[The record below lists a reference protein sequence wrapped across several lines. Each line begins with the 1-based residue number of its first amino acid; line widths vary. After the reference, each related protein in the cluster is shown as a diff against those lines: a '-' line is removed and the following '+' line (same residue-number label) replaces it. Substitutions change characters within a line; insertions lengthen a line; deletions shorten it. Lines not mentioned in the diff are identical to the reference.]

1 MAKKYNLLIGTGT
14 NVISYEKFIIEYETT
29 KPLVYGNTYTLS
41 IYIEELEC
49 GTFDV
54 PNLKVFDGASD
65 YWSAGYLEWHIPGV
79 ETLTFKYM
87 QPHYENAYF
96 NSRIRLYNSPEI
108 YTGVKR
114 KAVLHHV
121 MLVEGDTP
129 APWAPAYINSE
140 LPWHSFYGT
149 YQHTGPYYNV
159 ALVGSPNA
167 SGTFGIPLSQAHNK
181 NLGYGI
187 LFEQIENTTV
197 KATINLIACAITD
210 SKTWASSSPSYV
222 QYGGRYN
229 WRLQIDVSSNG
240 GKSYTKK
247 IYDKWIFSHADTWG
261 MAYNGSWET
270 TARNSQWQGN
280 LSIPDGTTH
289 VRFLLT
295 GENVFVQEAVVFPI
309 EEIIPEARPWAVRKG
324 GKFLSCDRETGW
336 SARRNSGDDWTR
348 YTDKFVGGQE
358 GVGYAKIRH
367 TKWVGQ
373 KKIGE

>member
-14 NVISYEKFIIEYETT
+14 TVNKDTYWI
-29 KPLVYGNTYTLS
+29 NTYTTTEPLVVGTTYTIS
-41 IYIEELEC
+41 AYVEELEC
-49 GTFDV
+49 DGKTEPRIDIYDGSGWERQAFLMGDTPGMMHTAFTYQQPTPSHVDPNHIYIVNTF
-54 PNLKVFDGASD
+54 PYSD
-65 YWSAGYLEWHIPGV
+65 A
-79 ETLTFKYM
+79 
-87 QPHYENAYF
+87 
-96 NSRIRLYNSPEI
+96 
-108 YTGVKR
+108 KR

-121 MLVEGDTP
+121 MLVKGDTP
-129 APWAPAYINSE
+129 APWAPAYVNSE

-197 KATINLIACAITD
+197 KATINLIAGAITD
-210 SKTWASSSPSYV
+210 SKTWASTSPSYV

-280 LSIPDGTTH
+280 LSIPNGTTH

-324 GKFLSCDRETGW
+324 GRFLSCDRETGW

>member
-14 NVISYEKFIIEYETT
+14 TVNSDKYLVVKYKTT
-29 KPLVYGNTYTLS
+29 EPLVVGTTYTIS
-41 IYIEELEC
+41 AYVEEIECE
-49 GTFDV
+49 GKM
-54 PNLKVFDGASD
+54 PNLVVTEGTGRWGPSGSLTGD
-65 YWSAGYLEWHIPGV
+65 IPGV
-79 ETLTFKYM
+79 QTMTFPYI
-87 QPHYENAYF
+87 PTNTDNLNPNYISIYNTYP
-96 NSRIRLYNSPEI
+96 NSDA
-108 YTGVKR
+108 KR

-121 MLVEGDTP
+121 MLVKGDTP
-129 APWAPAYINSE
+129 APWAPAYVNSE

-197 KATINLIACAITD
+197 KATINLIAGAITD
-210 SKTWASSSPSYV
+210 SKTWASTSPSYA

-229 WRLQIDVSSNG
+229 WRLRIDVSSNG

-270 TARNSQWQGN
+270 TARNSQWTGN
-280 LSIPDGTTH
+280 LSIPEGTTH

-295 GENVFVQEAVVFPI
+295 GEDVFVQEAVVFTI
-309 EEIIPEARPWAVRKG
+309 QEIIPEARPWAVRKG
-324 GKFLSCDRETGW
+324 GKFLSCDRATGW
-336 SARRNSGDDWTR
+336 SSKRNADGTWKK
-348 YTDKFVGGQE
+348 YTDKFIGGQE
-358 GVGYAKIRH
+358 NVGYARIRH
-367 TKWVGQ
+367 SNKWLGQ

>member
-1 MAKKYNLLIGTGT
+1 MAKKYNLLLQTGT
-14 NVISYEKFIIEYETT
+14 SVSNGKYGVAGYKTT
-29 KPLVYGNTYTLS
+29 EPLVVGNIYTIS
-41 IYIEELEC
+41 AYVEDIKC
-49 GTFDV
+49 
-54 PNLKVFDGASD
+54 DGATEPSLD
-65 YWSAGYLEWHIPGV
+65 IYDGAGYWSGGSLKGDIPGV
-79 ETLTFKYM
+79 QTLTFKYQ
-87 QPHYENAYF
+87 QPYPDHTDVNHIF
-96 NSRIRLYNSPEI
+96 IYNTTSTNPSA
-108 YTGVKR
+108 KR
-114 KAVLHHV
+114 KAVLRNV
-121 MLVEGDTP
+121 MLVKGDTHV
-129 APWAPAYINSE
+129 AWAPAYVNSE

-149 YQHTGPYYNV
+149 YKHTGPYYNV

-210 SKTWASSSPSYV
+210 SKTWASSSPSYA

-229 WRLQIDVSSNG
+229 WRLQVDVSSNG

-280 LSIPDGTTH
+280 LSIPNGTTH

-295 GENVFVQEAVVFPI
+295 GEDVFVQEAVVFSI

>member
-1 MAKKYNLLIGTGT
+1 MAIRYNLLMKTGT
-14 NVISYEKFIIEYETT
+14 SVNSDRYSIAGYKTT
-29 KPLVYGNTYTLS
+29 KPLVVGNTYTIS
-41 IYIEELEC
+41 AYVEELEC
-49 GTFDV
+49 EGVTEPSVDI
-54 PNLKVFDGASD
+54 FDGAG
-65 YWSAGYLEWHIPGV
+65 YWHAGWLKGNIPG
-79 ETLTFKYM
+79 EQTLTFKYE
-87 QPHYENAYF
+87 QPFPEHTEPNYIF
-96 NSRIRLYNSPEI
+96 IYNSSRTNPSA
-108 YTGVKR
+108 KR
-114 KAVLHHV
+114 HCKLNHV

-181 NLGYGI
+181 GLGYGI
-187 LFEQIENTTV
+187 LFEQIGNTTV

>member
-14 NVISYEKFIIEYETT
+14 TANSDTYLAAQYKTT
-29 KPLVYGNTYTLS
+29 EPLVAGNTYTIS
-41 IYIEELEC
+41 AYVEELEC
-49 GTFDV
+49 EGET
-54 PNLKVFDGASD
+54 PRLYVFDNALVWNNYGFLKGD
-65 YWSAGYLEWHIPGV
+65 IPGLQ
-79 ETLTFKYM
+79 TLTFTPNTQQIQGSNPNYIS
-87 QPHYENAYF
+87 F
-96 NSRIRLYNSPEI
+96 YNTIPYSDA
-108 YTGVKR
+108 KR

-121 MLVEGDTP
+121 MMVKGDTP
-129 APWAPAYINSE
+129 VAWAPAYINSE

-210 SKTWASSSPSYV
+210 SKTWASTSHSYV

-270 TARNSQWQGN
+270 TARNSQWTGN
-280 LSIPDGTTH
+280 LSIPEGTTH

-295 GENVFVQEAVVFPI
+295 GEDVFVQEAVVFTI
-309 EEIIPEARPWAVRKG
+309 QEIIPEARPWAVRKG
-324 GKFLSCDRETGW
+324 GKFLSCDRATGW
-336 SARRNSGDDWTR
+336 SSKRNADGTWKK
-348 YTDKFVGGQE
+348 YTDKFIGGQE
-358 GVGYAKIRH
+358 NVGYARIRH
-367 TKWVGQ
+367 SNKWLGQ

>member
-1 MAKKYNLLIGTGT
+1 MAKKYNLLIGTG
-14 NVISYEKFIIEYETT
+14 ETINSDRYGAAGYKT
-29 KPLVYGNTYTLS
+29 TEPLVAGNIYTIS
-41 IYIEELEC
+41 AYVEEIECDGVTEPKL
-49 GTFDV
+49 DI
-54 PNLKVFDGASD
+54 FDGAG
-65 YWSAGYLEWHIPGV
+65 YWHGGSLKGDIPGV
-79 ETLTFKYM
+79 QTLTFKYQ
-87 QPHYENAYF
+87 QPYPDHTDTNHIFIYNTTSTNPNA
-96 NSRIRLYNSPEI
+96 
-108 YTGVKR
+108 KR

-121 MLVEGDTP
+121 MLVKGTEP
-129 APWAPAYINSE
+129 APWAPAYVNSE

-167 SGTFGIPLSQAHNK
+167 SGTFGIPLTQAHNK

-197 KATINLIACAITD
+197 RATINLIAGAITD
-210 SKTWASSSPSYV
+210 SKTWASSSPSYA

-280 LSIPDGTTH
+280 LSIPNGTTH

-295 GENVFVQEAVVFPI
+295 GEDVFVQEAVVFPI

-324 GKFLSCDRETGW
+324 GRFLSCDRETGW

>member
-14 NVISYEKFIIEYETT
+14 TVNVDTYLVNKYATT
-29 KPLVYGNTYTLS
+29 EPLVVGTTYTIS
-41 IYIEELEC
+41 AYVEELEC
-49 GTFDV
+49 DGKT
-54 PNLKVFDGASD
+54 PKLNIFDGGG
-65 YWSAGYLEWHIPGV
+65 YWGAGFLRGDIPGV
-79 ETLTFKYM
+79 CTLTFVY
-87 QPHYENAYF
+87 QQRSPDHADPNHILIINTYPYNGEN
-96 NSRIRLYNSPEI
+96 
-108 YTGVKR
+108 R

-121 MLVEGDTP
+121 MLVKGDTP
-129 APWAPAYINSE
+129 APWAPAYINNE

-197 KATINLIACAITD
+197 KATINLIAGAITD
-210 SKTWASSSPSYV
+210 SKTWASTSPSYV

-280 LSIPDGTTH
+280 LSIPNGTTH

-295 GENVFVQEAVVFPI
+295 GEDVFVQEAVVFPI

-324 GKFLSCDRETGW
+324 GRFLSCDRETGW

>member
-1 MAKKYNLLIGTGT
+1 MAKKYNLLIGTEAT
-14 NVISYEKFIIEYETT
+14 VNSDTYSVVTYKTT
-29 KPLVYGNTYTLS
+29 EPLVVGTTYTIS
-41 IYIEELEC
+41 AYVEELEC
-49 GTFDV
+49 
-54 PNLKVFDGASD
+54 DGVTNPRLDIFNGKGWARQEPPLSGD
-65 YWSAGYLEWHIPGV
+65 TPGMMHS
-79 ETLTFKYM
+79 TFKYSKTV
-87 QPHYENAYF
+87 PEYTDLNHIRICNTYP
-96 NSRIRLYNSPEI
+96 NSD
-108 YTGVKR
+108 VKR
-114 KAVLHHV
+114 KAVFHHV
-121 MLVEGDTP
+121 MLVEGTEP

-210 SKTWASSSPSYV
+210 SKTWDSSSPSYV

-280 LSIPDGTTH
+280 LSIPNGTTH

-336 SARRNSGDDWTR
+336 SARRNSGDDWTI

>member
-1 MAKKYNLLIGTGT
+1 MAKKYNLLIGTG
-14 NVISYEKFIIEYETT
+14 ETVNSDAYFAVKYQT
-29 KPLVYGNTYTLS
+29 TETLVDGNTYTIS
-41 IYIEELEC
+41 AYVEELEC
-49 GTFDV
+49 EGKTPGLYVYDGHAHV
-54 PNLKVFDGASD
+54 NLGFLKGD
-65 YWSAGYLEWHIPGV
+65 IPGV
-79 ETLTFKYM
+79 QTLTFTYNTDS
-87 QPHYENAYF
+87 PLPTDPNSIRFF
-96 NSRIRLYNSPEI
+96 NTIPYSNSD
-108 YTGVKR
+108 GKR
-114 KAVLHHV
+114 KAVFHHAMMV
-121 MLVEGDTP
+121 KGTKP
-129 APWAPAYINSE
+129 APWAHAYVNSE

-149 YQHTGPYYNV
+149 YQHTGQYYNV

-167 SGTFGIPLSQAHNK
+167 SGTFGIPLTQAHNK

-197 KATINLIACAITD
+197 KATINLIAGAITD

>member
-1 MAKKYNLLIGTGT
+1 MAKKYNLLIGTEATANSNRYLVAKYKITEKLVVGT
-14 NVISYEKFIIEYETT
+14 
-29 KPLVYGNTYTLS
+29 TYTIS
-41 IYIEELEC
+41 AYVEELEC
-49 GTFDV
+49 EGKT
-54 PNLKVFDGASD
+54 PNLIMSEGTGLWGPNESLTGD
-65 YWSAGYLEWHIPGV
+65 IPGV
-79 ETLTFKYM
+79 HTITFTYSPAY
-87 QPHYENAYF
+87 QDGLDPNYISIYNTHPYSNA
-96 NSRIRLYNSPEI
+96 
-108 YTGVKR
+108 KR

-121 MLVEGDTP
+121 MMVKGDTP

-280 LSIPDGTTH
+280 LSIPNGTTH

-324 GKFLSCDRETGW
+324 GRFLSCDRETGW

-358 GVGYAKIRH
+358 NVGYAKIRH
-367 TKWVGQ
+367 AKWVGQ

>member
-1 MAKKYNLLIGTGT
+1 MAKKYNLLIGTEATVNSDKYFVVRYKTTEPLSVGT
-14 NVISYEKFIIEYETT
+14 
-29 KPLVYGNTYTLS
+29 TYTIS
-41 IYIEELEC
+41 AYVEELEYE
-49 GTFDV
+49 GKTPSINITDGLGYNGFGS
-54 PNLKVFDGASD
+54 LKGNT
-65 YWSAGYLEWHIPGV
+65 PGV
-79 ETLTFKYM
+79 YTLTFKCNI
-87 QPHYENAYF
+87 PFPDNAEPNYI
-96 NSRIRLYNSPEI
+96 SIYNTPPYNQE
-108 YTGVKR
+108 KR

-121 MLVEGDTP
+121 MMVKGTEP
-129 APWAPAYINSE
+129 APWAPAYINIE

-167 SGTFGIPLSQAHNK
+167 SGTFGIPLTQAHNK

-197 KATINLIACAITD
+197 RATINLIACAITD

-240 GKSYTKK
+240 GKNYTKK

>member
-1 MAKKYNLLIGTGT
+1 MAKKYNLLIGT
-14 NVISYEKFIIEYETT
+14 KTT
-29 KPLVYGNTYTLS
+29 VNSDTYMVVVYRTTEPLVVGTTYTIS
-41 IYIEELEC
+41 AYVEELEC
-49 GTFDV
+49 EGTTEPKLDIFNGKGWEQKEPLSGDT
-54 PNLKVFDGASD
+54 
-65 YWSAGYLEWHIPGV
+65 PGMMHS
-79 ETLTFKYM
+79 TFKYTKTNPKYADPNNIM
-87 QPHYENAYF
+87 ICNTYP
-96 NSRIRLYNSPEI
+96 NSDA
-108 YTGVKR
+108 KR

-121 MLVEGDTP
+121 MLVKGTEP
-129 APWAPAYINSE
+129 APWAPAYVNNE
-140 LPWHSFYGT
+140 FPWHSFYGT

-280 LSIPDGTTH
+280 LSIPNGTTH

-336 SARRNSGDDWTR
+336 SARRNNGDNWTR

>member
-14 NVISYEKFIIEYETT
+14 SVNSHTHLVAEYKTTETLVVGNIYTISAYVEDIK
-29 KPLVYGNTYTLS
+29 
-41 IYIEELEC
+41 C
-49 GTFDV
+49 
-54 PNLKVFDGASD
+54 DGAAEPSLD
-65 YWSAGYLEWHIPGV
+65 IYDGEGYWSGGSLKGDIPGV
-79 ETLTFKYM
+79 QTLTFKYR
-87 QPHYENAYF
+87 QNRPDHTDPNHI
-96 NSRIRLYNSPEI
+96 RIYNTTSTNPSS
-108 YTGVKR
+108 KR
-114 KAVLHHV
+114 KAVLRNV
-121 MLVEGDTP
+121 MLVKGDTP
-129 APWAPAYINSE
+129 APWAPAYINNE

-149 YQHTGPYYNV
+149 YKHTGQYYNV

-210 SKTWASSSPSYV
+210 SKTWASTSPSYV

-229 WRLQIDVSSNG
+229 WRLQVDISSNG

-280 LSIPDGTTH
+280 LSIPNGTTH

-324 GKFLSCDRETGW
+324 GRFLSCDRETGW

-348 YTDKFVGGQE
+348 YTYKFVGGQE
-358 GVGYAKIRH
+358 GVGYAKIRN

>member
-1 MAKKYNLLIGTGT
+1 MAKKYNLLIGTEATVNSDAYLVVKYKTTEPLVIGDIYTISAYVEELKCEGT
-14 NVISYEKFIIEYETT
+14 NEPTLDIFNGKGWANQGFLSGDTPGMMRKTFSYSKTNPEYTD
-29 KPLVYGNTYTLS
+29 LNNILICNTY
-41 IYIEELEC
+41 
-49 GTFDV
+49 
-54 PNLKVFDGASD
+54 PNSD
-65 YWSAGYLEWHIPGV
+65 E
-79 ETLTFKYM
+79 
-87 QPHYENAYF
+87 
-96 NSRIRLYNSPEI
+96 
-108 YTGVKR
+108 KR

-121 MLVEGDTP
+121 MLVEGTEP
-129 APWAPAYINSE
+129 APWAPAYVE

-280 LSIPDGTTH
+280 LSIPNGTTH

>member
-1 MAKKYNLLIGTGT
+1 MAKT
-14 NVISYEKFIIEYETT
+14 
-29 KPLVYGNTYTLS
+29 
-41 IYIEELEC
+41 
-49 GTFDV
+49 
-54 PNLKVFDGASD
+54 
-65 YWSAGYLEWHIPGV
+65 
-79 ETLTFKYM
+79 
-87 QPHYENAYF
+87 
-96 NSRIRLYNSPEI
+96 
-108 YTGVKR
+108 
-114 KAVLHHV
+114 
-121 MLVEGDTP
+121 
-129 APWAPAYINSE
+129 
-140 LPWHSFYGT
+140 WHSFYGT

-167 SGTFGIPLSQAHNK
+167 SGTFGIPLTQAHNK
-181 NLGYGI
+181 GLGYGI
-187 LFEQIENTTV
+187 LFEQIGNTTV

-229 WRLQIDVSSNG
+229 WRLQVDVSSNG

-280 LSIPDGTTH
+280 LSIPNGTTH

-295 GENVFVQEAVVFPI
+295 GEDVFVQEAVVFTI

-348 YTDKFVGGQE
+348 YTDKFIGGQE
-358 GVGYAKIRH
+358 GFGYAKIRH

>member
-1 MAKKYNLLIGTGT
+1 MAKKYNLLIGT
-14 NVISYEKFIIEYETT
+14 EKTVNNDKYFVVKYKTTET
-29 KPLVYGNTYTLS
+29 LVVGDTYTIS
-41 IYIEELEC
+41 AYVEELEC
-49 GTFDV
+49 EGTTETKIDIY
-54 PNLKVFDGASD
+54 DGAA
-65 YWSAGYLEWHIPGV
+65 WSRQAVLMGDTPGMMH
-79 ETLTFKYM
+79 TTFTFHKGN
-87 QPHYENAYF
+87 PDHFDPNNIALF
-96 NSRIRLYNSPEI
+96 NTPPDN
-108 YTGVKR
+108 GKKR
-114 KAVLHHV
+114 KSVFHHV
-121 MLVEGDTP
+121 MMVKGTEP
-129 APWAPAYINSE
+129 APWAPAYVE
-140 LPWHSFYGT
+140 LPWHSWHSFYGT

-167 SGTFGIPLSQAHNK
+167 SGTFGIPLNQAHNK
-181 NLGYGI
+181 GLGYGI
-187 LFEQIENTTV
+187 LFEQIGNTTV

-210 SKTWASSSPSYV
+210 SKTWASTSPSYV

-280 LSIPDGTTH
+280 LSIPNGTTH

>member
-14 NVISYEKFIIEYETT
+14 TVNSDAYMFVVYRTTEPLVVGTTYTISAYVEELEYEGTT
-29 KPLVYGNTYTLS
+29 KPRIEVHDIANWQMETILMGDTPGMMHATFIFNKYNNEHFDPNHIALFNT
-41 IYIEELEC
+41 
-49 GTFDV
+49 
-54 PNLKVFDGASD
+54 P
-65 YWSAGYLEWHIPGV
+65 P
-79 ETLTFKYM
+79 
-87 QPHYENAYF
+87 
-96 NSRIRLYNSPEI
+96 YNDA
-108 YTGVKR
+108 KR
-114 KAVLHHV
+114 KTVLHHV

-167 SGTFGIPLSQAHNK
+167 SGTFGIPLNQAHNK

-187 LFEQIENTTV
+187 LFEQIGNTTV

-280 LSIPDGTTH
+280 LSIPNGTTH

>member
-14 NVISYEKFIIEYETT
+14 TVNSDTYFVVKYKTT
-29 KPLVYGNTYTLS
+29 EPLVVGTTYTIS
-41 IYIEELEC
+41 AYVEELEC
-49 GTFDV
+49 DGVTNPKLDI
-54 PNLKVFDGASD
+54 FDGAGWG
-65 YWSAGYLEWHIPGV
+65 YAGGLKGDIPGV
-79 ETLTFKYM
+79 QTLTFEY
-87 QPHYENAYF
+87 QQ
-96 NSRIRLYNSPEI
+96 SSPEHVDPNHISI
-108 YTGVKR
+108 YNTTGTNRSTKR

-121 MLVEGDTP
+121 MLVKGDTP
-129 APWAPAYINSE
+129 AAWAPAYVNSE

-167 SGTFGIPLSQAHNK
+167 SGTFGVPLSQAHNK
-181 NLGYGI
+181 GLGYGI
-187 LFEQIENTTV
+187 LFEQIGNTTV

-210 SKTWASSSPSYV
+210 SKTWASTSPSYV

-280 LSIPDGTTH
+280 LSIPNGTTH

-324 GKFLSCDRETGW
+324 GRFLSCDRETGW